1 MSAPVE
7 NRPVTQQLHQL
18 ADKIRLQIHLGSM
31 NAKDAW
37 SRLEPR
43 LQEYERK
50 AARATDKV
58 TDEVVKV
65 GRKLE
70 KELSKLLDDLGKSG
84 TA

>member
-7 NRPVTQQLHQL
+7 THPISQQLQQL

-37 SRLEPR
+37 ARLEPR
-43 LQEYERK
+43 VHEYERK
-50 AARATDKV
+50 AAAATDKLA
-58 TDEVVKV
+58 DEAIKL

-70 KELSKLLDDLGKSG
+70 TELTKLLDDLKKD
-84 TA
+84 